1 MLTVL
6 VWIVGLFLVA
16 LMLPTVLRLVI
27 GVLLTM
33 IAAAGFLLI
42 LLYKVF
48 VEPFRSKRRF

>member
-16 LMLPTVLRLVI
+16 LMLPTVI
-27 GVLLTM
+27 GFVVGTVLAVGS
-33 IAAAGFLLI
+33 AALFLLI

-48 VEPFRSKRRF
+48 VEPFTSKRRF